1 MQKNFAQTDYAA
13 TARQAAAEGA
23 VLLRYHRHALP
34 LEKGCC
40 VAVFGRNQ
48 LHYYRCGIG
57 SGGMVNSAK
66 IICDDPEDDS
76 LLFRF
81 NLYGDK
87 ILREKEAENE
97 SENG

>member
-48 LHYYRCGIG
+48 LHYYR
-57 SGGMVNSAK
+57 
-66 IICDDPEDDS
+66 
-76 LLFRF
+76 
-81 NLYGDK
+81 
-87 ILREKEAENE
+87 
-97 SENG
+97 